1 MAMFGFGNYPPD
13 PAPGDSSGMGGGVT
27 AGGFGFGSPGGSYGA
42 NASGLMFGGQQNPDT
57 LFGANGATGQMFGG
71 QSAAPLLN
79 NQFGFATGNLG
90 FGQQSAFD
98 KYMPYALAAAGAGL
112 GYLASRHGGQ
122 QMVGGD
128 PVSHFAYGNPSVK
141 FAPPPSQLSYM
152 HI

>member
-1 MAMFGFGNYPPD
+1 MAMFGFGNYPSD
-13 PAPGDSSGMGGGVT
+13 SAPSDSSGMGGGFPSS
-27 AGGFGFGSPGGSYGA
+27 GFGFGSPGGSFGSNAPGLLFGGQPNSDALFGGA
-42 NASGLMFGGQQNPDT
+42 NASGS
-57 LFGANGATGQMFGG
+57 MFGG
-71 QSAAPLLN
+71 QSAAPMVN

-122 QMVGGD
+122 QMMGGD
-128 PVSHFAYGNPSVK
+128 PVSHFAFGNPSVK
-141 FAPPPSQLSYM
+141 FAPPPNQLSYM